1 MMKMRKVKSKEAD
14 VVSNAIMECLD
25 DWKPYIKT
33 LTADNG
39 KEFASH
45 KMVAENLEIDYYFAR
60 PYHSWERGS
69 NENLN
74 GLIRP
79 YLPKKTDFTKIT
91 KDQIIRIEEKLNKRP
106 ITRFRFQNPIL
117 VMNQLLVNS
126 EVAFMS

>member
-1 MMKMRKVKSKEAD
+1 MSKVKSKEAN

-25 DWKPYIKT
+25 EWKPYIKT
-33 LTADNG
+33 ITADNG

-45 KMVAENLEIDYYFAR
+45 KMVAENLEIDYYVAR

-74 GLIRP
+74 GLIRQ

-91 KDQIIRIEEKLNKRP
+91 KDQVRSIEEKLNTRPRKR
-106 ITRFRFQNPIL
+106 FGFQNPIL
-117 VMNQLLVNS
+117 VMNQLLFNS